1 MRVSSGASARA
12 DMARDVKVRAES
24 ARIIVLYSAM
34 VSLGSTF
41 GRHFY
46 LNFNTMP
53 RRYGE
58 LACRTSWVSAMKSCV
73 CYLLALVAAA
83 NAFTASRSAL
93 PARACRAA
101 APALSM
107 RYGKKQVK
115 IRQKLNRMIL
125 DANTIED
132 VAAVL
137 QHPFL
142 AASSRRMMKH
152 LVLKARRKAMLMGY
166 QIGYLDDD
174 EEDLLDEMVEFD
186 VDSDVLEVDDDDEA

>member
-1 MRVSSGASARA
+1 
-12 DMARDVKVRAES
+12 
-24 ARIIVLYSAM
+24 
-34 VSLGSTF
+34 
-41 GRHFY
+41 
-46 LNFNTMP
+46 
-53 RRYGE
+53 
-58 LACRTSWVSAMKSCV
+58 MKSCV

-83 NAFTASRSAL
+83 DAFTASRSAL

-115 IRQKLNRMIL
+115 IRQKINRMIL

>member
-1 MRVSSGASARA
+1 MRLSINAVALLVTVTAFSSHRA
-12 DMARDVKVRAES
+12 
-24 ARIIVLYSAM
+24 
-34 VSLGSTF
+34 
-41 GRHFY
+41 
-46 LNFNTMP
+46 P
-53 RRYGE
+53 
-58 LACRTSWVSAMKSCV
+58 
-73 CYLLALVAAA
+73 
-83 NAFTASRSAL
+83 L
-93 PARACRAA
+93 PAVVRR
-101 APALSM
+101 PNTQPDLSM

-115 IRQKLNRMIL
+115 IRQKINRMIL